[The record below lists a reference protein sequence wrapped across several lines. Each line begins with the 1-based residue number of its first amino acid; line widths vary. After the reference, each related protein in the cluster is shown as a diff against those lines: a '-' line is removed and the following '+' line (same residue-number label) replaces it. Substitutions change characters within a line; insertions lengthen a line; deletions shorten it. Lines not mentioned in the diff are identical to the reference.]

1 MRSLIVA
8 AVFLTMSLG
17 LVMADQF
24 SGTFKS
30 VDAKA
35 NKLTI
40 MKGASKKDG
49 IEGTETTLDV
59 DAKVK
64 VFQGK
69 FNKDAGKFEAGDAVA
84 EGLKSDLFKEGKKVT
99 VTTDDKSKKVTEI
112 ILGGGGGK
120 KQQ

>member
-8 AVFLTMSLG
+8 AVFLTFSLG
-17 LVMADQF
+17 LVMAD
-24 SGTFKS
+24 TFTGAIKK

-40 MKGASKKDG
+40 MKGANKKKE
-49 IEGTETTLDV
+49 IEGTELTLDV

-64 VFQGK
+64 VSKGK
-69 FNKDAGKFEAGDAVA
+69 FNKDAGKVEATETIEA
-84 EGLKSDLFKEGKKVT
+84 GLKSDLLAEGKNIS

-112 ILGGGGGK
+112 IIFGGGK

>member
-40 MKGASKKDG
+40 MKGANKKDG

-64 VFQGK
+64 VFKGSFK
-69 FNKDAGKFEAGDAVA
+69 GGKFEAGDPIE

-112 ILGGGGGK
+112 IIGGGGK
-120 KQQ
+120 KQ